1 MVQKKKV
8 GRPAAKKVAAVT
20 EKMIPKPVVAETN
33 QFPEV
38 DKIETIE
45 VERPPKQEKI
55 PPKEM
60 KLIKKRRNLHPV
72 EINGKV
78 RLLTKFAYNVVRK
91 NQNLEI
97 ILPKNSPFNELDDCV
112 GC

>member
-8 GRPAAKKVAAVT
+8 GRPTAKKVAAVT
-20 EKMIPKPVVAETN
+20 AKMIEKPVVVVAEPN

-38 DKIETIE
+38 EKIETVE
-45 VERPPKQEKI
+45 VERPITKPEKI
-55 PPKEM
+55 KP
-60 KLIKKRRNLHPV
+60 IKKRRNLHPV